1 MYKEVKTEQAVNR
14 NGDELNPIATLKD
27 EYGGVAH
34 IGIDDHCY
42 VLYLQKTE
50 NIGATVAQSK
60 DITFCVG
67 VTHIF
72 PEAFEILKTLPLL
85 TMP

>member
-1 MYKEVKTEQAVNR
+1 MYRRAFTDKSAVNK
-14 NGDELNPIATLKD
+14 NGDELNPVATLKD

-42 VLYLQKTE
+42 VLYLQRTE
-50 NIGATVAQSK
+50 GGILAEER
-60 DITFCVG
+60 TFCVG

-72 PEAFEILKTLPLL
+72 PEAFEVLKTLPSLNAIGS
-85 TMP
+85 